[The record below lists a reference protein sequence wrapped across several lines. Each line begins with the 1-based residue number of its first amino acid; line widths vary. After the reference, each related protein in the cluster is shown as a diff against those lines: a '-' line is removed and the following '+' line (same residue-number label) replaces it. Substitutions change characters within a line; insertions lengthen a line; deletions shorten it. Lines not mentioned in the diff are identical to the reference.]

1 MLGRPEVVIFKS
13 FHVELDPL
21 NSSFWG
27 VSGHLQRQATP
38 EVVSRLLKALFVWKD
53 NSDGGSC
60 SLRGGNQVTK
70 GFIKGGLNKVF
81 RYLTQFQA
89 TSVVTPKGLEEP
101 SKPAC
106 KPRKLASHH
115 LYLVTLRSQ
124 WWRRLV
130 LGEKESWSFGEQGSE
145 GLNNFSEKEAG
156 HKCQCIWI
164 KLPINRGA
172 ISCDSFFFCVKKGR
186 QR

>member
-106 KPRKLASHH
+106 KTEKIGIPSSLFGDIKVTMVEKARLGGKGILKL
-115 LYLVTLRSQ
+115 
-124 WWRRLV
+124 WRTREW
-130 LGEKESWSFGEQGSE
+130 GPE
-145 GLNNFSEKEAG
+145 
-156 HKCQCIWI
+156 
-164 KLPINRGA
+164 
-172 ISCDSFFFCVKKGR
+172 
-186 QR
+186 